1 MEKAT
6 PLKLSPAA
14 WFFVGQSDDPGG
26 ARNVAIATPF
36 RIGRSSEA
44 DLTLPS
50 RSVSGIH
57 AKILEEDGELWLHD
71 LGSTNGTF
79 VNGERIKTKAR
90 LKDGDT
96 VQFAAVVFQVNN
108 AGHSVDIGDIRTP
121 GDAHEEAVETLQ
133 KLQFERLFSGGVVPF
148 FQPIVR
154 INQDERIV
162 EGFEVLGRSRLFGLR
177 TPKQMFEAA
186 SRMEMEAELSRVL
199 RRQGIE
205 LAQTSLPQHLSL
217 FVNTHPAELQC
228 DGLIE
233 SLQEIREAC
242 PNRPITLEV
251 HESVLNDTSK
261 IVAVRTALHELDI
274 YLAFDDF
281 GAGQSRLFEL
291 SEVTPDVLKFDI
303 KLVHGIDKAPS
314 KRQHFV
320 ASLVK
325 MVVELGI
332 TPLAECVEGQD
343 EHETLRQLGFQLGQ
357 GFLYGKPASLP
368 DCARLLNSVPVTET
382 SNPHVVQQPIV
393 QQPFP
398 RQPAPKVPSPAPK
411 QRPMVQSF
419 LDTPSGSG
427 AVGSLARD
435 AAWLLQQP
443 ANHYTIQVLSAISQ
457 ERAEE
462 HVANQDNPGEFAIFC
477 KPGKTRMLYIV
488 VHGVFEDRASAKV
501 ATTRLSSTAVSPWIR
516 MLSGVHA
523 EIRNN
528 QR

>member
-14 WFFVGQSDDPGG
+14 WFFVGNSDDTGG
-26 ARNVAIATPF
+26 ARNVAITTPF

-57 AKILEEDGELWLHD
+57 AKILEEGGELWLHD

-79 VNGERIKTKAR
+79 VNGERITKVCLR
-90 LKDGDT
+90 DGDT
-96 VQFAAVVFQVNN
+96 VQFAAVVFQVSN
-108 AGHSVDIGDIRTP
+108 ASNSVNISGEVRTP
-121 GDAHEEAVETLQ
+121 GEAHEEAVETLQ

-154 INQDERIV
+154 IDQDSQVI

-205 LAQTSLPQHLSL
+205 LAETSLPQHLTL
-217 FVNTHPAELQC
+217 FVNTHPAELLC

-233 SLQEIREAC
+233 SLQEIRETC
-242 PNRPITLEV
+242 PRRPITLEV
-251 HESVLNDTSK
+251 HESVLNETAK
-261 IVAVRTALHELDI
+261 IAGLRSALQELDI
-274 YLAFDDF
+274 ALAFDDF

-291 SEVTPDVLKFDI
+291 SEVTPDVLKFDV
-303 KLVHGIDKAPS
+303 KLIQGIDKAPS

-325 MVVELGI
+325 MVAELGI
-332 TPLAECVEGQD
+332 TPLAECVEGKD

-357 GFLYGKPASLP
+357 GFFYGKPASLP
-368 DCARLLNSVPVTET
+368 DCVSSIGSQPVCET
-382 SNPHVVQQPIV
+382 GEPPVIREQ
-393 QQPFP
+393 
-398 RQPAPKVPSPAPK
+398 APTPEPLPSPEPK
-411 QRPMVQSF
+411 SQPQRPMVQSF
-419 LDTPSGSG
+419 LESPSGNS
-427 AVGSLARD
+427 AVHSVAKD

-443 ANHYTIQVLSAISQ
+443 ANHYTIQVLSAISK

-462 HVANQDNPGEFAIFC
+462 HVAAQQNPQDFAIFC

-488 VHGVFEDRASAKV
+488 VFGVFEDRSTAKAATANFSSA
-501 ATTRLSSTAVSPWIR
+501 AVSPWIR
-516 MLSGVHA
+516 MLSGVHS
-523 EIRNN
+523 EIRNH